1 MNVINFNGLLP
12 LILRE
17 HLPGPNTRS
26 LSCCLLYRPQQNLTF
41 FQGDSSSLSI
51 GTSAESRETQTAAMV
66 GHPGFDF
73 GFHASVAEF
82 AASKQSYLAA
92 HPGAPFAYIATS
104 TLVLDSSNASRP
116 RVLLLQRAA
125 EDEDP
130 NKWEP
135 PGGACDDEDVSILHA
150 AARELW
156 EEAGLQAAQIK
167 GLSGDPFFFTLSDG
181 KKVCQ
186 FNFAMR
192 VKVDSGTPP
201 VVRLNPKEHQRFVW
215 ATEDEVRARKA
226 DGMDLDFTRIE
237 VERAVLQNFRQ
248 SRENQEQQG

>member
-1 MNVINFNGLLP
+1 M
-12 LILRE
+12 E
-17 HLPGPNTRS
+17 
-26 LSCCLLYRPQQNLTF
+26 
-41 FQGDSSSLSI
+41 
-51 GTSAESRETQTAAMV
+51 TSAENRETRIAAMV
-66 GHPGFDF
+66 GRPEFDF

-82 AASKQSYLAA
+82 AVSKQSYLAA

-104 TLVLDSSNASRP
+104 ALVLHSSDASRP

-156 EEAGLQAAQIK
+156 EEAGLQAAQIE
-167 GLSGDPFFFTLSDG
+167 GIAGEPFFFPLSDG

-186 FNFAMR
+186 FNFAVR
-192 VKVDSGTPP
+192 VKSDSGTPP
-201 VVRLNPKEHQRFVW
+201 VVRLNPEEHQRSVW
-215 ATEDEVRARKA
+215 ATEDEVKARKA
-226 DGMDLDFTRIE
+226 DGVDLDFTTIE
-237 VERAVLQNFRQ
+237 VERTVLQSFSQ
-248 SRENQEQQG
+248 LSRKQEQQG